1 MLIAGKL
8 SGIQDFLFD
17 VVAEGGAQA
26 KRLRARSFFI
36 QLLTEALC
44 LRVADALQLDLQ
56 GSLVFCNAGK
66 FLLCGK
72 GSLENLRKVESEI
85 NEELL
90 RIGTGKL
97 SFALAVVEEESNSV
111 KDDYQMIMRRLNFA
125 KKRAWMSVCAPEG
138 KWKTEKLQLQPINPP
153 CDLCRQE
160 KAEREDLDEEIV
172 RRVCKTCHDMR
183 RIGEQLTRE
192 QNKWIIL
199 SPSQSGEFSIGSWS
213 FDFRDK
219 PAISGNE
226 YAISLAG
233 SAGTAPQERIL
244 QRRLVRH
251 IPRKDRGPVE
261 FVELA
266 ERAKGDRLLGLLKM
280 DADHLGQH
288 IHDLLAEAHDL
299 SPLSSFSR
307 ELDDFFAETLTAK
320 MKEEPWRNLYTI
332 FAGGDDLM
340 IVGAW
345 NEAFDFAAEIQKA
358 FAERF
363 SSRGLTLSGGLAIF
377 KPKLPIK
384 TVAAE
389 ADELLFKAKETLLSG
404 EEKSRDQFAG
414 FGQVWKWRDHKEI
427 AGTAKSLVRWIE
439 EKRFKRG
446 WLHTLLRLA
455 MQRQAKPQ
463 QLESRL
469 ATAHLAYFWTRNFDP
484 KDREVW
490 EFGKKLVNHFDALD
504 TVEAKYLPAIT
515 RYALAATRSKE
526 ER

>member
-17 VVAEGGAQA
+17 VAAEGGAQA

-36 QLLTEALC
+36 QLLTETLC

-66 FLLCGK
+66 FLLCGE

-90 RIGTGKL
+90 RIGTGRL

-125 KKRAWMSVCAPEG
+125 KKRAWANVCAPEG
-138 KWKTEKLQLQPINPP
+138 KWKTEKLKLQPINPP
-153 CDLCRQE
+153 CELCRQE
-160 KAEREDLDEEIV
+160 RAEKEDRDEEIV
-172 RRVCKTCHDMR
+172 HRVCKTCHDMR

-199 SPSQSGEFSIGSWS
+199 FPSQNGEFSIGSWT
-213 FDFRDK
+213 FDFKDK
-219 PAISGNE
+219 PTISDNE

-233 SAGTAPQERIL
+233 SVGTASQKRIL

-288 IHDLLAEAHDL
+288 IHNLLAKARDL

-384 TVAAE
+384 AVAAE
-389 ADELLFKAKETLLSG
+389 ADELLFKAKETLLPG
-404 EEKSRDQFAG
+404 EEKSRDQFAV

-427 AGTAKSLVRWIE
+427 TKTAKSLVRWIE

-446 WLHTLLRLA
+446 WLHTLLCLA
-455 MQRQAKPQ
+455 LQRQAEPQ
-463 QLESRL
+463 RSESRL

-484 KDREVW
+484 KDCEVW

-504 TVEAKYLPAIT
+504 TVQAKYLPAIT
-515 RYALAATRSKE
+515 RYALVATRGKE
-526 ER
+526 DR